1 MQLRSGTNDQ
11 NNNINMEISIIEL
24 SFSGK
29 SNVLILWGQND
40 GDDCFLLDNN
50 QKICGFLSTDN
61 IIHYL
66 NNGDTLINPFSDVD
80 LGTYKLLASMEKI
93 SYSFKEIEEI
103 IIKNTSIEEIG
114 AEDGGYLI
122 EVYNL
127 ISDYFYQIDNKECLL
142 LRKNENMEMFFDY
155 CYYKYFWKQ
164 GNEWLELEKKM
175 YLFDYSEFS
184 KIYRKLV
191 TVFIENIKI
200 Y

>member
-1 MQLRSGTNDQ
+1 
-11 NNNINMEISIIEL
+11 MEISIIEL

-50 QKICGFLSTDN
+50 QKICGFLSRNN

-66 NNGDTLINPFSDVD
+66 NNGDTLINPFSNVV
-80 LGTYKLLASMEKI
+80 LGTHKPLASIEKI

-103 IIKNTSIEEIG
+103 ILKNTHIEEIG

-127 ISDYFYQIDNKECLL
+127 ISDYFYQINNKECLL

-164 GNEWLELEKKM
+164 GDEWLELEKKISG
-175 YLFDYSEFS
+175 FNYSEFS
-184 KIYRKLV
+184 EVYKELLNFFYRS
-191 TVFIENIKI
+191 IKI